1 MAEYYPPLAKAVANL
16 KESTAE
22 SRRSIYERAR
32 KALLNQLRNVD
43 PPIAPEHIARE
54 EAALDS
60 AIARLEGEIALQ
72 SLDLV
77 EPAEAEPVPPPPA
90 EPPPPPPVADAPAAP
105 KAAPPPIKPLPP
117 PPAARPPVNRPL
129 APRIGAGAPTPP
141 VAPRSSP
148 TPPAVEAPP
157 SPTEVGASEAAMSS
171 LERLRDFGRAR
182 VEEDA
187 AAPVMPEARAE
198 AVRPLAPTP
207 ARTARFD
214 GRKGI
219 FLALVLAVMAGIA
232 LLAFKLREKPED
244 FARPRAATSEQTEAA
259 SSKIGGRIGDP
270 PAAAPAKAPVAPS
283 PSAPAVAPTPP
294 PIPVAQRAALLV
306 EAPDVASKVKT
317 YVGTAVW
324 SVETAPNGL
333 PGVRALV
340 DIPEAKY
347 KVNLFITRTND
358 PGLAST
364 NRIEVRFTVA
374 ADGPLPGVKQIAAP
388 EMRGEDRPQGESLT
402 GLPAR
407 VTDNY
412 FWVALAQGDVIAQR
426 NADLMRDRAWFD
438 IPILLTTDKIAKITI
453 EKGAGG
459 DQLLRQAMTAW
470 GQ

>member
-1 MAEYYPPLAKAVANL
+1 MAEYYPLLAKAVANL
-16 KESTAE
+16 KDSTAD
-22 SRRSIYERAR
+22 SRLSIYERAR

-77 EPAEAEPVPPPPA
+77 EPAPVEPPVEA
-90 EPPPPPPVADAPAAP
+90 PPPPPVPSAPVAAP
-105 KAAPPPIKPLPP
+105 VAPPPIKPLPP
-117 PPAARPPVNRPL
+117 PPAARPPSNRPL
-129 APRIGAGAPTPP
+129 APRIGATAPAQP
-141 VAPRSSP
+141 V
-148 TPPAVEAPP
+148 APP
-157 SPTEVGASEAAMSS
+157 SPPAKSWAVEPPTEPPASPVETGASEAAMSS

-182 VEEDA
+182 VEDGE
-187 AAPVMPEARAE
+187 APPPDVRAE
-198 AVRPLAPTP
+198 AVRRMAPTP

-214 GRKGI
+214 KRKGV
-219 FLALVLAVMAGIA
+219 FLALVLAVIAGIA
-232 LLAFKLREKPED
+232 LLAYKLREKPED
-244 FARPRAATSEQTEAA
+244 FARPRASVSEQPEAS
-259 SSKIGGRIGDP
+259 SSKIGGRIGDAP
-270 PAAAPAKAPVAPS
+270 SPAKPASAAAPSSPAPS
-283 PSAPAVAPTPP
+283 TPAPA

-306 EAPDVASKVKT
+306 EAPDEASKVKT

-347 KVNLFITRTND
+347 KVNLFITRVND
-358 PGLAST
+358 PSLAST

-374 ADGPLPGVKQIAAP
+374 GDGPLPGVKQIAAP

-407 VTDNY
+407 ITDNY